1 MVPELSDSLF
11 CTVWLD
17 TGPIFV
23 GFLPGRNFP
32 EQRARTRNAATDELL
47 IRAVEATAKI
57 RNIAFAS
64 LPTELDEAFN
74 SMLGVWMYCTVEYH
88 E

>member
-1 MVPELSDSLF
+1 MVPELSDSLL

-17 TGPIFV
+17 SRPIFV
-23 GFLPGRNFP
+23 AGFFPGRSFP

-47 IRAVEATAKI
+47 IRAVEATA
-57 RNIAFAS
+57 IAFAS